1 MNEKEIQRRIFR
13 ITVLTVAVSLI
24 LIVCAGVVITSML
37 RAEKNSYEAQMKA
50 FINEYKINMERQ
62 MDSDIESLETLAG
75 FISNSRL
82 LELENLADGIDGAG
96 TAALFLRLGYCEK
109 GSDKIRISMTR
120 ELGRDLPISER
131 APELQEV
138 IEKGWNGEN
147 ATSQVYMDVTL
158 KTPVIAYSVPVYD
171 ESGILKGC
179 LLGVRALDVFQDIL
193 NETTL
198 SQISLDVAWLDADGN
213 FVGHTEEEEGRHM
226 SASIFSQEGISEKD
240 RSLLRENIAMGRDCT
255 ISYQYGGSTY
265 GLYLEPLDRN
275 DWYLLCIDD
284 SDKVKSPV
292 YFMLL
297 AVAATFLIIL
307 VLSIA
312 SIWYGSRILRKNNR
326 ELIRTAYY
334 DSLTGLFNM
343 KRFEQEA
350 SELLEQDGC
359 RSVAALN
366 IRHFR
371 YINEIFGK
379 KQADQ
384 VLCELALIIRENIRE
399 DERFCRYNGDQFCML
414 LHTVEEEEI
423 RRRIGD
429 IMKSCERIS
438 RRFNRNYPIQIYAGA
453 AVNQVTRPDELI
465 DRAEFAL
472 KQARQG
478 VERDIVFYD
487 EKLHKAEELVRL
499 IESSKNEALEKE
511 EFRLFL
517 QPKRDLASGEIASAE
532 ALVRWIRE
540 DGSVIFPDQFIPLF
554 ELNGFCAQLDLY
566 MVAQVCRKLRQWE
579 DEGRRPISVSV
590 NQSKLLFYQS
600 DYVERLCQIT
610 EHYNIPRSRI
620 TLEILEG
627 LAAESIGELNKT
639 IMLLKN
645 LGFKISLDDF
655 GSGYSSLNLLT
666 RIGIDEVKLDRG
678 FLEQEVFRES
688 ESQAVLMKHIVN
700 LARDLSITTVVEGV
714 ETAENEAFIR
724 SIGVDYGQ
732 GYYYSRPIPSDEFAE
747 KYLQ

>member
-13 ITVLTVAVSLI
+13 ITALTVAVSLI
-24 LIVCAGVVITSML
+24 LIVCAGVVIMSMF

-82 LELENLADGIDGAG
+82 LELENLTDGINGAG

-109 GSDKIRISMTR
+109 GSDRMRISMTR
-120 ELGRDLPISER
+120 ELGEDLPVSER
-131 APELQEV
+131 APELQEA
-138 IEKGWNGEN
+138 IERAWNGEN
-147 ATSQVYMDVTL
+147 ATSQVYTDVTL
-158 KTPVIAYSVPVYD
+158 KKPVIAYSVPVYD
-171 ESGILKGC
+171 EADVLRGC
-179 LLGVRALDVFQDIL
+179 LLGVKDLSVFFDIL

-198 SQISLDVAWLDADGN
+198 SQISLDVVWLDENGN
-213 FVGHTEEEEGRHM
+213 FIGQTEGEQERHM
-226 SASIFSQEGISEKD
+226 DASIFSQDGISDKD
-240 RSLLRENIAMGRDCT
+240 RRLLRESMSKGRDCT
-255 ISYQYGGSTY
+255 ISYKYGNSTY

-275 DWYLLCIDD
+275 SWYLMCIDD
-284 SDKVKSPV
+284 SGKVKSPV

-343 KRFEQEA
+343 KRFGQEVA
-350 SELLEQDGC
+350 ELLEQDGC

-399 DERFCRYNGDQFCML
+399 DERSCRCSGDQFCML
-414 LHTVEEEEI
+414 LHTAEEEEI

-438 RRFNRNYPIQIYAGA
+438 ERFNRNYPIQIYAGA

-478 VERDIVFYD
+478 VDCEIIFYD
-487 EKLHKAEELVRL
+487 EKLHKEEELVRL

-511 EFRLFL
+511 EFRLYL
-517 QPKRDLASGEIASAE
+517 QPKRNLVSGEITSAE

-566 MVAQVCRKLRQWE
+566 MVDQVCRKLRQWE
-579 DEGRRPISVSV
+579 DEGRRPVSVSV

-600 DYVERLCQIT
+600 DYVERLCEIT
-610 EHYNIPRSRI
+610 ERYRIPRSRI

-639 IMLLKN
+639 IMILKN
-645 LGFKISLDDF
+645 LGFQISLDDF

-678 FLEQEVFRES
+678 FLEREVFRES

-747 KYLQ
+747 MYLK

>member
-13 ITVLTVAVSLI
+13 ITALTVAVSLI
-24 LIVCAGVVITSML
+24 LIVCAGVVIMSMF

-82 LELENLADGIDGAG
+82 LELENLADGINGAG

-109 GSDKIRISMTR
+109 GSDRMRISMTR
-120 ELGRDLPISER
+120 DLGEELIISER
-131 APELQEV
+131 APELQEA
-138 IEKGWNGEN
+138 IERAWNGEK
-147 ATSQVYMDVTL
+147 ATSQVYIDVTL
-158 KTPVIAYSVPVYD
+158 KKPVIAYSVPVYD
-171 ESGILKGC
+171 ETDVLRGC
-179 LLGVRALDVFQDIL
+179 LLGVRDLSVFFGIL

-198 SQISLDVAWLDADGN
+198 SQISLDVVWLDENGN
-213 FVGHTEEEEGRHM
+213 FIGQTEGGQERHM
-226 SASIFSQEGISEKD
+226 DSSIFSQDGISDKD
-240 RSLLRENIAMGRDCT
+240 RRLLKENMSKGRDCT
-255 ISYQYGGSTY
+255 ISYKYGNSTY

-275 DWYLLCIDD
+275 SWYLMCIDD
-284 SDKVKSPV
+284 TGKVKSPV

-343 KRFEQEA
+343 KRFGQEVA
-350 SELLEQDGC
+350 ELLEQDGC

-384 VLCELALIIRENIRE
+384 VLCELALIIRENIGE
-399 DERFCRYNGDQFCML
+399 DERSCRCSGDQFCML
-414 LHTVEEEEI
+414 LHTAEEEEI

-438 RRFNRNYPIQIYAGA
+438 ERFNRSYPIQIYAGA

-478 VERDIVFYD
+478 VDDEIIFYD
-487 EKLHKAEELVRL
+487 EKLHKEEELVRL

-511 EFRLFL
+511 EFRLYL
-517 QPKRDLASGEIASAE
+517 QPKRNLVSGEITSAE

-566 MVAQVCRKLRQWE
+566 MVDQVCRKLRQWE
-579 DEGRRPISVSV
+579 DEGRKPVSVSV

-600 DYVERLCQIT
+600 DYVERLCEIT
-610 EHYNIPRSRI
+610 ERYKIPRSRL

-639 IMLLKN
+639 IMILKN
-645 LGFKISLDDF
+645 LGFQISLDDF

-678 FLEQEVFRES
+678 FLEREVFRES

-747 KYLQ
+747 MYLK

>member
-13 ITVLTVAVSLI
+13 ITALTVAVSLI
-24 LIVCAGVVITSML
+24 LIVCAGVVIMSMF

-82 LELENLADGIDGAG
+82 LELENLADGINGAG

-109 GSDKIRISMTR
+109 GSDRMRISMTR
-120 ELGRDLPISER
+120 DLGEELIISER
-131 APELQEV
+131 APELQEA
-138 IEKGWNGEN
+138 IERAWNGEK
-147 ATSQVYMDVTL
+147 ATSQVYIDVTL
-158 KTPVIAYSVPVYD
+158 KKPVIAYSVPVYD
-171 ESGILKGC
+171 ETDVLRGC
-179 LLGVRALDVFQDIL
+179 LLGVRDLSVFFGIL

-198 SQISLDVAWLDADGN
+198 SQISLDVVWLDENGN
-213 FVGHTEEEEGRHM
+213 FIGQTEGGQERHM
-226 SASIFSQEGISEKD
+226 DASIFSQDGISDKD
-240 RSLLRENIAMGRDCT
+240 RRLLKENMSKGRDCT
-255 ISYQYGGSTY
+255 ISYKYGNSTY

-275 DWYLLCIDD
+275 SWYLMCIDD
-284 SDKVKSPV
+284 TGKVKSPV

-343 KRFEQEA
+343 KRFGQEVA
-350 SELLEQDGC
+350 ELLEQDGC

-384 VLCELALIIRENIRE
+384 VLCELALIIRENIGE
-399 DERFCRYNGDQFCML
+399 DERSCRCSGDQFCML
-414 LHTVEEEEI
+414 LHTAEEEEI

-438 RRFNRNYPIQIYAGA
+438 ERFNRSYPIQIYAGA

-478 VERDIVFYD
+478 VDHEIIFYD
-487 EKLHKAEELVRL
+487 EKLHKEEELVRL

-511 EFRLFL
+511 EFRLYL
-517 QPKRDLASGEIASAE
+517 QPKRNLVSGEITSAE

-566 MVAQVCRKLRQWE
+566 MVDQVCRKLRQWE
-579 DEGRRPISVSV
+579 DEGRKPVSVSV

-600 DYVERLCQIT
+600 DYVERLCEIT
-610 EHYNIPRSRI
+610 ERYKIPRSRI

-639 IMLLKN
+639 IMILKN
-645 LGFKISLDDF
+645 LGFQISLDDF

-678 FLEQEVFRES
+678 FLEREVFRES

-747 KYLQ
+747 MYLK

>member
-1 MNEKEIQRRIFR
+1 MELFEHKIIYYETSRGCPFSCSYCLSSIDKCLRFRDLELVKKELQLFIDHKVPQVKFVDRTFNCKHDHAMTVWRYIKEHDNGITNFHFEVAADLLNEEEMELIKTMRPGLIQLEIGVQSTNLDTIREIHRTMKFEQVAEVVRRI
-13 ITVLTVAVSLI
+13 
-24 LIVCAGVVITSML
+24 
-37 RAEKNSYEAQMKA
+37 NSYGNVHQHLDLIAGLPYEDYESFGKSFDEVYALEPEQLQLGFLKVLKGSYMEEKKDDYGLV
-50 FINEYKINMERQ
+50 YKGMPPYEVLYTKWLPYEDTLRLKG
-62 MDSDIESLETLAG
+62 IEEMVETYY
-75 FISNSRL
+75 NSRQFCYTL
-82 LELENLADGIDGAG
+82 PYLIRHFKRPFTLFEKLAEYYEENG
-96 TAALFLRLGYCEK
+96 
-109 GSDKIRISMTR
+109 
-120 ELGRDLPISER
+120 
-131 APELQEV
+131 
-138 IEKGWNGEN
+138 
-147 ATSQVYMDVTL
+147 
-158 KTPVIAYSVPVYD
+158 
-171 ESGILKGC
+171 
-179 LLGVRALDVFQDIL
+179 LD
-193 NETTL
+193 TL
-198 SQISLDVAWLDADGN
+198 SHARTARYEILYDFARFYDAERCEAYKQLLTLD
-213 FVGHTEEEEGRHM
+213 FY
-226 SASIFSQEGISEKD
+226 
-240 RSLLRENIAMGRDCT
+240 LRENAKSR
-255 ISYQYGGSTY
+255 
-265 GLYLEPLDRN
+265 PL
-275 DWYLLCIDD
+275 
-284 SDKVKSPV
+284 
-292 YFMLL
+292 F
-297 AVAATFLIIL
+297 A
-307 VLSIA
+307 
-312 SIWYGSRILRKNNR
+312 
-326 ELIRTAYY
+326 
-334 DSLTGLFNM
+334 
-343 KRFEQEA
+343 
-350 SELLEQDGC
+350 
-359 RSVAALN
+359 
-366 IRHFR
+366 
-371 YINEIFGK
+371 
-379 KQADQ
+379 
-384 VLCELALIIRENIRE
+384 
-399 DERFCRYNGDQFCML
+399 GD
-414 LHTVEEEEI
+414 
-423 RRRIGD
+423 
-429 IMKSCERIS
+429 ERIS
-438 RRFNRNYPIQIYAGA
+438 
-453 AVNQVTRPDELI
+453 
-465 DRAEFAL
+465 
-472 KQARQG
+472 
-478 VERDIVFYD
+478 
-487 EKLHKAEELVRL
+487 
-499 IESSKNEALEKE
+499 KE

-666 RIGIDEVKLDRG
+666 RMGIDEVKLDRG

>member
-13 ITVLTVAVSLI
+13 ITALTVAVSLI
-24 LIVCAGVVITSML
+24 LIVCAGVVIMSMF

-82 LELENLADGIDGAG
+82 LELENLTDGINGAG

-109 GSDKIRISMTR
+109 GSDRMRISMTR
-120 ELGRDLPISER
+120 ELGEDLPVSER
-131 APELQEV
+131 APELQEA
-138 IEKGWNGEN
+138 IERAWNGEN
-147 ATSQVYMDVTL
+147 ATSQVYTDVTL
-158 KTPVIAYSVPVYD
+158 KKPVIAYSVPVYD
-171 ESGILKGC
+171 EADVLRGC
-179 LLGVRALDVFQDIL
+179 LLGVKDLSVFFDIL

-198 SQISLDVAWLDADGN
+198 SQISLDVVWLDENGN
-213 FVGHTEEEEGRHM
+213 FIGQTEGEQERHM
-226 SASIFSQEGISEKD
+226 DASIFSQDGISDKD
-240 RSLLRENIAMGRDCT
+240 RRLLRESMSKGRDCT
-255 ISYQYGGSTY
+255 ISYKYGNSTY

-275 DWYLLCIDD
+275 SWYLMCIDD
-284 SDKVKSPV
+284 SGKVKSPV

-343 KRFEQEA
+343 KRFGQEVA
-350 SELLEQDGC
+350 ELLEQDGC

-399 DERFCRYNGDQFCML
+399 DERSCRCSGDQFCML
-414 LHTVEEEEI
+414 LHTAEEEEI

-438 RRFNRNYPIQIYAGA
+438 ERFNRNYPIQIYAGA

-478 VERDIVFYD
+478 VDCEIIFYD
-487 EKLHKAEELVRL
+487 EKLHKEEELVRL

-511 EFRLFL
+511 EFRLYL
-517 QPKRDLASGEIASAE
+517 QPKRNLVSGEITSAE

-566 MVAQVCRKLRQWE
+566 MVDQVCRKLRQWE
-579 DEGRRPISVSV
+579 DEGRRPVSVSV

-600 DYVERLCQIT
+600 DYVERLCEIT
-610 EHYNIPRSRI
+610 ERYRIPRSRI

-639 IMLLKN
+639 IMILKN
-645 LGFKISLDDF
+645 LGFQISLDDF

-678 FLEQEVFRES
+678 FLGFSGRVR
-688 ESQAVLMKHIVN
+688 
-700 LARDLSITTVVEGV
+700 ARRFS
-714 ETAENEAFIR
+714 
-724 SIGVDYGQ
+724 
-732 GYYYSRPIPSDEFAE
+732 
-747 KYLQ
+747 

>member
-13 ITVLTVAVSLI
+13 ITALTVAVSLI
-24 LIVCAGVVITSML
+24 LIVCAGVVIMSMF

-82 LELENLADGIDGAG
+82 LELENLTDGINGAG

-109 GSDKIRISMTR
+109 GSDRMRISMTR
-120 ELGRDLPISER
+120 ELGEDLPVSER
-131 APELQEV
+131 APELQEA
-138 IEKGWNGEN
+138 IERAWNGEN
-147 ATSQVYMDVTL
+147 ATSQVYTDVTL
-158 KTPVIAYSVPVYD
+158 KKPVIVYSVPVYD
-171 ESGILKGC
+171 EADVLRGC
-179 LLGVRALDVFQDIL
+179 LLGVKDLSVFFDIL

-198 SQISLDVAWLDADGN
+198 SQISLDVVWLDENGN
-213 FVGHTEEEEGRHM
+213 FIGQTEGEQERHM
-226 SASIFSQEGISEKD
+226 DASIFSQDGISDKD
-240 RSLLRENIAMGRDCT
+240 RRLLRESMSKGRDCT
-255 ISYQYGGSTY
+255 ISYKYGNSTY

-275 DWYLLCIDD
+275 SWYLMCIDD
-284 SDKVKSPV
+284 SGKVKSPV

-343 KRFEQEA
+343 KRFGQEVA
-350 SELLEQDGC
+350 ELLEQDGC

-399 DERFCRYNGDQFCML
+399 DERSCRCSGDQFCML
-414 LHTVEEEEI
+414 LHTAEEEEI

-438 RRFNRNYPIQIYAGA
+438 ERFNRNYPIQIYAGA

-478 VERDIVFYD
+478 VDCEIIFYD
-487 EKLHKAEELVRL
+487 EKLHKEEELVRL

-511 EFRLFL
+511 EFRLYL
-517 QPKRDLASGEIASAE
+517 QPKRNLVSGEITSAE

-566 MVAQVCRKLRQWE
+566 MVDQVCRKLRQWE
-579 DEGRRPISVSV
+579 DEGRRPVSVSV

-600 DYVERLCQIT
+600 DYVERLCEIT
-610 EHYNIPRSRI
+610 ERYRIPRSRI

-639 IMLLKN
+639 IMILKN
-645 LGFKISLDDF
+645 LGFQISLDDF

-678 FLEQEVFRES
+678 FLEREVFRES

-747 KYLQ
+747 MYLK